1 MSHGAVWITGSGG
14 LLGSHLARSAARHA
28 PRRSILPLDRAAL
41 DLGNPEAVRR
51 RFAAAPPAAI
61 LHCAALSKTG
71 PCEAQPDLA
80 RAINVGATALLA
92 ELAADR
98 PFFLI
103 STDLVFDGREG
114 NYDESARPRPLNTYA
129 ATKAEAEQIVLR
141 NPRHTVIRTSLNAGV
156 SPTGD
161 RSFNEDMRRTLAAGR
176 TLSLF
181 TDEFRCPIPA
191 AVTAR
196 ALWELLEQGVTGLL
210 HLAGPERLS
219 RWEIGQLLAPRW
231 SGLPGRLEP
240 GSLRDYRGPARAPD
254 TSLNSS
260 RAQSLLRFALPAF
273 SAWLRDH
280 PEEPL

>member
-1 MSHGAVWITGSGG
+1 MSDGAIWITGTGG
-14 LLGSHLARSAARHA
+14 LLGSHLIRSAARHA
-28 PRRSILPLDRAAL
+28 PGRRVLPLDRAAL
-41 DLGNPEAVRR
+41 DLLQPDAVRR

-71 PCEAQPDLA
+71 PCEAHPALA
-80 RAINVGATALLA
+80 RAINVEATALLA

-98 PFFLI
+98 PFFFL
-103 STDLVFDGREG
+103 STDLVFDGRDG
-114 NYDESARPRPLNTYA
+114 NYDESARPHPLNAYA
-129 ATKAEAEQIVLR
+129 VTKAEAEQVVLR

-191 AVTAR
+191 SVTAR
-196 ALWELLEQGVTGLL
+196 ALWELLEQGATGLL
-210 HLAGPERLS
+210 HLAGAERLS
-219 RWEIGQLLAPRW
+219 RWDIGQLLAPRW

-240 GSLRDYRGPARAPD
+240 GSLCDYTGPARAPD
-254 TSLNSS
+254 TSLNSR
-260 RAQSLLRFALPAF
+260 RAQALLSFPLPAF

-280 PEEPL
+280 PAEPL

>member
-1 MSHGAVWITGSGG
+1 MSDGATWITGTGG
-14 LLGSHLARSAARHA
+14 LLGSHLVRAAARYA
-28 PRRSILPLDRAAL
+28 PRRRVLPLDRAAL

-51 RFAAAPPAAI
+51 RFAADPPAAI

-71 PCEAQPDLA
+71 PCEAQPALA

-92 ELAADR
+92 ELAAER
-98 PFFLI
+98 PFFLL

-114 NYDESARPRPLNTYA
+114 NYDESAHPRPLNTYA
-129 ATKAEAEQIVLR
+129 ATKAEAEQVVLR

-196 ALWELLEQGVTGLL
+196 ALWELLELGATGLL

-219 RWEIGQLLAPRW
+219 RWEIGQQLAARW
-231 SGLPGRLEP
+231 AGLPGRLEP
-240 GSLRDYRGPARAPD
+240 GSLRDYTGPARAPD
-254 TSLNSS
+254 TSLNSA
-260 RAQSLLRFALPAF
+260 RAQALLSFPLPAF
-273 SAWLRDH
+273 SAWLRDN
-280 PEEPL
+280 PGEPL